1 MTWLS
6 DTILRLAGPLALVVV
21 FALPALEASTLLGIV
36 VPGELALVLG
46 GVLAHQGR
54 VPLWATVTAGAAG
67 AVVGDSVGY
76 AVGRRVGGRL
86 LTRIPRRLVQPGQVE
101 RATALLRR
109 LGGRAVFVGRFIA
122 ALRALVPGL
131 AGTAGMPYGS
141 FLVWNLAGGVL
152 WATGFVLVGFAA
164 GPAWRTAER
173 VAGRAGLVLL
183 GVIVAGTAVAVLVR
197 RRRSGRHRGP
207 APEGPG
213 GDRPRQPVCSRATA
227 AVMCDRW
234 VSAWGKLPSSVPV
247 AGSNSSANSRR
258 SLAVADA
265 LAKASRAWAVRP
277 WRARHSA
284 SQKVQATNAPSVPWR
299 PSGAR

>member
-6 DTILRLAGPLALVVV
+6 DTILRLAGPLVLVVV

-207 APEGPG
+207 APRGPG
-213 GDRPRQPVCSRATA
+213 G
-227 AVMCDRW
+227 
-234 VSAWGKLPSSVPV
+234 
-247 AGSNSSANSRR
+247 
-258 SLAVADA
+258 
-265 LAKASRAWAVRP
+265 
-277 WRARHSA
+277 H
-284 SQKVQATNAPSVPWR
+284 
-299 PSGAR
+299 

>member
-6 DTILRLAGPLALVVV
+6 DTILRLAGPLVLVVV

-86 LTRIPRRLVQPGQVE
+86 LARIPRRLVQPGQVE

-141 FLVWNLAGGVL
+141 FLAWNLAGGVL

-183 GVIVAGTAVAVLVR
+183 GVIVAGAAVAVLVR

-213 GDRPRQPVCSRATA
+213 G
-227 AVMCDRW
+227 
-234 VSAWGKLPSSVPV
+234 
-247 AGSNSSANSRR
+247 
-258 SLAVADA
+258 
-265 LAKASRAWAVRP
+265 
-277 WRARHSA
+277 H
-284 SQKVQATNAPSVPWR
+284 
-299 PSGAR
+299 